1 MLGEKELKNLADR
14 AEANFFGTFGMLAEL
29 NDDGKVCEQDGLL
42 VAASG
47 VSLRSFN
54 NVFIRRPLQNPV
66 SILGD
71 VFAYLDDRKLPF
83 RLRVREGRD
92 EAAETAAEMHGLH
105 CIGTI
110 PELALAPITFDAKP
124 PPLEIRRVGEVGALD
139 DHVAV
144 VADGFDLPA
153 SLLRQVFS
161 ARIIAAAGWRGYVG
175 YVGGQAVAA
184 SQLFMTGD
192 VAGIYYVATRKEF
205 RGRGSGEA
213 MTWRAIQD
221 GAEAGC
227 DVAVLQA
234 SDMGRPI
241 YERMGF
247 RLVAGYK
254 TFVRPEFSGQ

>member
-1 MLGEKELKNLADR
+1 MTGDDVVAR

-29 NDDGKVCEQDGLL
+29 NDDGRVCEQDGLL

-47 VSLRSFN
+47 VPLRSFN
-54 NVFIRRPLQNPV
+54 NVFVRRPLQNPV
-66 SILGD
+66 SILSD
-71 VFAYLDDRKLPF
+71 VFAYLDSRKLPF
-83 RLRVREGRD
+83 RLRLREGRD
-92 EAAETAAEMHGLH
+92 QAAEAAAARHGLH

-110 PELALAPITFDAKP
+110 PELVLDPITSKSGP
-124 PPLEIRRVGEVGALD
+124 PPLEIRRATEVGALD
-139 DHVAV
+139 EHGSV

-161 ARIIAAAGWRGYVG
+161 SRLIAEAGWQGYVG
-175 YVGGQAVAA
+175 YVDGQPVAA
-184 SQLFMTGD
+184 SQLSMTGD
-192 VAGIYYVATRKEF
+192 VAGIYYVATLKEF
-205 RGRGSGEA
+205 RGRGFGEA

-221 GAEAGC
+221 GAKAGC
-227 DVAVLQA
+227 DVAILQA

>member
-1 MLGEKELKNLADR
+1 MTDENLVGR

-29 NDDGKVCEQDGLL
+29 NDDGKVWTHDGLL

-47 VSLRSFN
+47 VPLRSFN

-71 VFAYLDDRKLPF
+71 VFAYFDGHMLPF

-92 EAAETAAEMHGLH
+92 EAAEAAAEMHGLH
-105 CIGTI
+105 CIGTT
-110 PELALAPITFDAKP
+110 PELALDPITVDAKP
-124 PPLEIRRVGEVGALD
+124 PPLDIRRVAEVGVLD

-144 VADGFDLPA
+144 VADGFDMPA
-153 SLLRQVFS
+153 SLLRDVFS
-161 ARIIAAAGWRGYVG
+161 SRLVAEAPWRGYVG
-175 YVGGQAVAA
+175 YVDRQPVAA
-184 SQLFMTGD
+184 SQLSMTGD
-192 VAGIYYVATRKEF
+192 VAGIYYVATLKEF
-205 RGRGSGEA
+205 RGRGFGEA

-221 GAEAGC
+221 GTDEGC
-227 DVAVLQA
+227 DVAILQA